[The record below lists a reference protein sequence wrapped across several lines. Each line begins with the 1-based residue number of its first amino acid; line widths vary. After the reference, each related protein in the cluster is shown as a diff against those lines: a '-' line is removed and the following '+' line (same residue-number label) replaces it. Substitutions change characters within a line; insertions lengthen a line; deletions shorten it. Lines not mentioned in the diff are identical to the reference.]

1 MVRPA
6 LGELGWG
13 TWAVACLAIPVAK
26 VPFGSRNLVRIT
38 RIPRCSVLLL
48 RQVDHLLD
56 VSQSLRGHEIGLGG
70 NRPIRK
76 RAGPCPTSRRW
87 PKPCW
92 DEARATPSGLA
103 GRR

>member
-38 RIPRCSVLLL
+38 RIPRCSVCC
-48 RQVDHLLD
+48 
-56 VSQSLRGHEIGLGG
+56 S
-70 NRPIRK
+70 
-76 RAGPCPTSRRW
+76 C
-87 PKPCW
+87 
-92 DEARATPSGLA
+92 ARSTISWM
-103 GRR
+103 